1 MKNTAASTAVKYGSL
16 SVTDNL
22 DMTSLTS
29 TVDDVATL
37 TVTGNDKLT
46 SLSFANLNSIGTGAT
61 AAAANI
67 YDNDLTAVKSTDT
80 YDTAV
85 ADDATEA
92 HTTADTGTYDNGT
105 SGMGGL
111 QTYLDAI
118 VTAGTTATNAVFFD
132 AVTTELVGAE
142 DSANDTTTTPGDAT
156 VLNDASWS
164 DTAMATSAEDA
175 TQHFAVL
182 YLRASSADGET
193 TYSAQVVGN
202 EVQSYSMQTNRN
214 ANTLL
219 DTDLGSNE
227 GFAIGYATGL
237 TATAVDGAS
246 DTDAA
251 NGSTVQTIDDLVTY
265 LNNETNTITSALGTT
280 VEASRAGGEET
291 YFTVNYLTISGTAGQ
306 VATASSAG
314 RLVAT
319 FGGNETAT
327 TQVLSW
333 NFTSAPNES
342 AIASALVSLIDGT
355 NLWNA
360 TSVTTADS
368 RANRFVVTRNISETG
383 YGTIDYSPLAVD
395 APSITFVLNGTA
407 GAAGNLSTTVK
418 LASDGFHTTFGTYSQ
433 FRDNAAA
440 VRNLNTTGSTK
451 AGSNVVDLYVS
462 KSLKKGITVRLK
474 NTGTVAFSSNV
485 SLIFSGGISNTAIA
499 AIGDAEA
506 ANTTATAG
514 LLVDG
519 TNVISSSLNSA
530 TNTTSS
536 ASTVYWVA
544 AFGDISDGNPSTSD
558 PTTEA
563 VTCDR
568 TSWLG

>member
-1 MKNTAASTAVKYGSL
+1 
-16 SVTDNL
+16 
-22 DMTSLTS
+22 
-29 TVDDVATL
+29 
-37 TVTGNDKLT
+37 
-46 SLSFANLNSIGTGAT
+46 
-61 AAAANI
+61 
-67 YDNDLTAVKSTDT
+67 
-80 YDTAV
+80 
-85 ADDATEA
+85 
-92 HTTADTGTYDNGT
+92 
-105 SGMGGL
+105 MGGL

-156 VLNDASWS
+156 TLNDASWS

-182 YLRASSADGET
+182 YLRASSADEET
-193 TYSAQVVGN
+193 TYAAQVVGN
-202 EVQSYSMQTNRN
+202 EVQTYSMQTNRSDD
-214 ANTLL
+214 TLL
-219 DTDLGSNE
+219 DTDLGSGE

-251 NGSTVQTIDDLVTY
+251 NGASVQTIDDLVTY
-265 LNNETNTITSALGTT
+265 LNNETNTTTSALGTT

-291 YFTVNYLTISGTAGQ
+291 YFTVNYLTISGTAGA

-319 FGGNETAT
+319 FGSDETGT
-327 TQVLSW
+327 TAVLSN
-333 NFTSAPNES
+333 NFTSAPNEA
-342 AIASALVSLIDGT
+342 AIANALVTLIDAT
-355 NLWNA
+355 NLYNA
-360 TSVTTADS
+360 TSITTADG
-368 RANRFVVTRNISETG
+368 RANRFVVTRNISQTG

-395 APSITFVLNGTA
+395 PPAITFVLNGTA
-407 GAAGNLSTTVK
+407 GAAGNLSTTVQ
-418 LASDGFHTTFGTYSQ
+418 LASNGFTSTFGTYSAY
-433 FRDNAAA
+433 RDNAAA
-440 VRNLNTTGSTK
+440 VRNLNSTGTTK

-462 KSLKKGITVRLK
+462 KSVKKGITVRLK

-485 SLIFSGGISNTAIA
+485 SLIFSGGTSNTAIA
-499 AIGDAEA
+499 AIGDATA
-506 ANTTATAG
+506 ANTEAAAG

-519 TNVISSSLNSA
+519 TNVISSTLNSA
-530 TNTTSS
+530 TLTTDST
-536 ASTVYWVA
+536 ATVYWVA
-544 AFGDISDGNPSTSD
+544 GFGDISDGTPSTSD
-558 PTTEA
+558 PTTAA